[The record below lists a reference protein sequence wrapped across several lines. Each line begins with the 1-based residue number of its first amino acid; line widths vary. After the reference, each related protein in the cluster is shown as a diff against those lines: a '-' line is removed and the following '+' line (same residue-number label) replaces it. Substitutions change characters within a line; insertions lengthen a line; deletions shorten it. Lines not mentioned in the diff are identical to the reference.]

1 MPEEAR
7 SVPFGAWLRGR
18 RAEKRQ
24 TQEEAASE
32 LGLSVDL
39 VARWEREQR
48 LPVKVA
54 DVLALEAWAEV
65 ERGTVFELVARALE
79 ATSTAA

>member
-1 MPEEAR
+1 MPDPRPRA
-7 SVPFGAWLRGR
+7 FGAWLRGR

-32 LGLSVDL
+32 IGLSADL

-54 DVLALEAWAEV
+54 DVLALEAWAGV
-65 ERGTVFELVARALE
+65 ERGTVFRLVARDLE
-79 ATSTAA
+79 DRASSAA